1 VAPDRRTRTADEA
14 SAPAGDPP
22 RAYLVSAIACERPTV
37 APRRLALDGVTEVAL
52 SGRSPVAATRTGD
65 ALAIDCDDAWAS
77 TRHAAIRKS
86 FGRWLVEDLGS
97 KNGTL
102 VNGER
107 VTRHPL
113 ADGDLVEIGRSTWW
127 FREQPGTPTDA
138 TADLAAPFVTLHPP
152 LEDALA
158 RAIAGLRADLPVMV
172 RGESGAGKER
182 FVAAAHAGT
191 RRTGA
196 LVAVNCGALPAQ
208 LVEAELFGHKKGAF
222 SGALDDRVG
231 YIRAADHGTLF
242 LDEIGDMPIAA
253 QTALLRTLAER
264 TVTPVG
270 AERPIA
276 VDFAVV
282 AATHRDLDDGDAFRA
297 DLLARLS
304 GVTIAIPPLRERR
317 EDVAAFV
324 ARTLARVAPSAT
336 LTPDAAR
343 AILRAPWPL
352 NVRELEHTVA
362 AAAIRARGPIAL
374 ADLGL
379 DAPAASSPEVLSP
392 EDAALRAQLVEALS
406 RAAGNISAV
415 ARELGRDRKQI
426 YRWIERFGIDER
438 DPR

>member
-1 VAPDRRTRTADEA
+1 VAPDRRTRTADDA
-14 SAPAGDPP
+14 SAPAGDPQ

-52 SGRSPVAATRTGD
+52 SGRSPAAVTRTGD

-107 VTRHPL
+107 VTRHTL
-113 ADGDLVEIGRSTWW
+113 GDGDLVEIGRSTWL
-127 FREQPGTPTDA
+127 FREQPGAPTDA
-138 TADLAAPFVTLHPP
+138 SADLAAPFVTLHPP

-158 RAIAGLRADLPVMV
+158 RAIAGLRAELPVLV
-172 RGESGAGKER
+172 RGESGSGKER

-191 RRTGA
+191 HRTGA

-242 LDEIGDMPIAA
+242 LDEIGDMPLAA

-270 AERPIA
+270 AERPIT

-282 AATHRDLDDGDAFRA
+282 AATHRDLGGDAFRA

-317 EDVAAFV
+317 EDIAAFV

-336 LTPDAAR
+336 LAPDAAR

-352 NVRELEHTVA
+352 NVRELEHAVA

-374 ADLGL
+374 ADLAL
-379 DAPAASSPEVLSP
+379 DAPAPSPPEVLSH
-392 EDAALRAQLVEALS
+392 EDAALRAQLVDALS